1 MGENSLQQAIE
12 KYISDVSEVRAHCDR
27 CLGTARWGGSVV
39 LMVVD
44 AAFTSI
50 GLNYFSAVVPKVDE
64 FERLF
69 VETGR
74 ITRLEDLAFAELLE
88 LQRVWKNKRS
98 WKVAKAIATYLS
110 SLEKKEGLGEREAF
124 ILWAKNTSLR
134 RWRNDPIGSIRGVGI
149 NTYQYLRMMGGVD
162 TVMPDKIVRKA
173 LLGVLKEAGL
183 KPKAMDDLEFIEF
196 VHETAAKTGH
206 RPIELCW
213 ATWLHESEKE
223 LMKKEK
229 YAEVINRI

>member
-1 MGENSLQQAIE
+1 MGKNPLQLAIE
-12 KYISDVSEVRAHCDR
+12 KYLDGVSEVRAHCDR

-50 GLNYFSAVVPKVDE
+50 GLNYFFVVVPKVDE

-69 VETGR
+69 VKTGK
-74 ITRLEDLAFAELLE
+74 ITSLEDLIDAELIE

-98 WKVAKAIATYLS
+98 WMVAKAIAAYVS
-110 SLEKKEGLGEREAF
+110 SLRRKEKISEGEALT
-124 ILWAKNTSLR
+124 LWAKNTHQQ
-134 RWRNDPIGSIRGVGI
+134 RWRKDPLGSITGVGI

-162 TVMPDKIVRKA
+162 TLMPDKIVRKA
-173 LLGVLKEAGL
+173 LLGVLEEVGL

-196 VHETAAKTGH
+196 VHEIATKTGH

-223 LMKKEK
+223 LMKTEK